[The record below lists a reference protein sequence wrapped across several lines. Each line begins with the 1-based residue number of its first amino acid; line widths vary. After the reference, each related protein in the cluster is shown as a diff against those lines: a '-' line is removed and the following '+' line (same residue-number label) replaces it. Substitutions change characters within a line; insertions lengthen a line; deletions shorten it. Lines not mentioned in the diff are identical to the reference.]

1 MGNWIPREEASKELK
16 KEALR
21 KKGIQPLLGPGEG
34 GSGVTDHGGLTGLGD
49 DDHTQYLNQ
58 TRGDAR
64 YSQLGHTHQQYGCIG
79 ASFDGG
85 GSDIAV
91 NTQTD
96 LYIPYDFTI
105 SQVSILAD
113 AAGSIVIDIWKDSYG
128 NFPPTSADKITAS
141 APPALSS
148 AAKMLD
154 STLTGWTKSVAAGST
169 LRFNINSCSGIKR
182 ATLLIEGV
190 RG

>member
-64 YSQLGHTHQQYGCIG
+64 YAQLGHTHPQYGYVG

-85 GSDIAV
+85 G
-91 NTQTD
+91 
-96 LYIPYDFTI
+96 
-105 SQVSILAD
+105 D
-113 AAGSIVIDIWKDSYG
+113 ALLAGSFCDVLVPYGMTITKVTVLAAETGNLVVDIWKDSYG
-128 NFPPTSADKITAS
+128 NFPPTVADKITAS
-141 APPALSS
+141 APPTLSS
-148 AAKMLD
+148 AAKMQD
-154 STLTGWTKSVAAGST
+154 STLTGWTKPVAAGST
-169 LRFNINSCSGIKR
+169 LRFNVNSCSGIKR

-190 RG
+190 KD